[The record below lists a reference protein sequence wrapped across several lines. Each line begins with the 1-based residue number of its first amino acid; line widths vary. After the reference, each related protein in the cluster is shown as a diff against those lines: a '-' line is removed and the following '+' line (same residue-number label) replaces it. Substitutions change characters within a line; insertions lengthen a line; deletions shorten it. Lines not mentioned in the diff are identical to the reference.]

1 MQPLKLKLKLSQNIK
16 MPGQKTLEN
25 RLDICCENIRSR
37 ISLME
42 AYAGDDHA
50 VNIHG
55 LMSLAQNLSTVEIN
69 NHIIMCDNTIRIIGE
84 LKNLLKDENRRRSL
98 EIQLAD
104 CEKAINKKLD
114 TKKRI
119 NNQRRAMRFNPYQIE
134 AALPEENPVSI
145 RRQKSK

>member
-1 MQPLKLKLKLSQNIK
+1 MT
-16 MPGQKTLEN
+16 GQKTLEN

-55 LMSLAQNLSTVEIN
+55 LMSLAQNLSTVDIN

-98 EIQLAD
+98 EIRLAD

-119 NNQRRAMRFNPYQIE
+119 TNQRRAMRFNPYQIE

>member
-1 MQPLKLKLKLSQNIK
+1 

-37 ISLME
+37 ISLMG
-42 AYAGDDHA
+42 AYAGDDYA

-55 LMSLAQNLSTVEIN
+55 LMSLAQNLSTVDIN

-119 NNQRRAMRFNPYQIE
+119 TNQRRAMRFNPYQIE
-134 AALPEENPVSI
+134 AATTEQPAVPI

>member
-1 MQPLKLKLKLSQNIK
+1 M
-16 MPGQKTLEN
+16 EN

-55 LMSLAQNLSTVEIN
+55 LMSLAQNLSTVDIN
-69 NHIIMCDNTIRIIGE
+69 NHIIMCDNTIRVIGE
-84 LKNLLKDENRRRSL
+84 LKNLLKDEDRRRSL

-104 CEKAINKKLD
+104 CEKAIKKKLD

-119 NNQRRAMRFNPYQIE
+119 TNQRRAMRFNPYQIE